1 MTDKPIGSTWLK
13 QQYKLHNHTITHN
26 SYIGTRSKIEIDE
39 NGHVIEIYPPHYY
52 PRDTTIHHVEFALKY
67 DDLNLYFL
75 KEIFNQVNEEEFI
88 EYVTPK
94 PKGSYERRI
103 GFLYEFLTGKRL
115 PVADQGKGNYIDL
128 LDTEKYITGKT
139 IKNQR
144 WNINDNLLGNA
155 NFCPVIRKT
164 KGLELVLQEDYKKL
178 VEDIARAYPP
188 DIFYRAVNYL
198 YTKETRSS
206 YQIENEKPTPERIN
220 RFVKLLEKAGEQP
233 IHILLSERNLTAL
246 QNQIVDPRYAV
257 KGYRNFQNYIGQTT
271 YNYKE
276 LIHYICPPPDYLFS
290 MMEGIVATA
299 EKTNGVAPVI
309 RAAIISFGFVFAHPF
324 EDGNG
329 RLHRFLIHDLLTR
342 DQVVPQGMIIPVSAH
357 MVNHI
362 KEYDKALE
370 AFSVPLMEKIRYE
383 IKEDRSLVVTNATE
397 VEGYFRYPDVT
408 TQCIFLGNT
417 IRKTITEDIYW
428 EMEFLLKYDE
438 AKAAI
443 QEIVDMPD
451 KDIDLMIKFL
461 HQNKG
466 MLAGRKRKH
475 FDKLTDDEI
484 NQMENVFK
492 EIFNIQTG

>member
-1 MTDKPIGSTWLK
+1 
-13 QQYKLHNHTITHN
+13 
-26 SYIGTRSKIEIDE
+26 
-39 NGHVIEIYPPHYY
+39 
-52 PRDTTIHHVEFALKY
+52 
-67 DDLNLYFL
+67 
-75 KEIFNQVNEEEFI
+75 
-88 EYVTPK
+88 
-94 PKGSYERRI
+94 
-103 GFLYEFLTGKRL
+103 
-115 PVADQGKGNYIDL
+115 
-128 LDTEKYITGKT
+128 
-139 IKNQR
+139 
-144 WNINDNLLGNA
+144 
-155 NFCPVIRKT
+155 
-164 KGLELVLQEDYKKL
+164 
-178 VEDIARAYPP
+178 
-188 DIFYRAVNYL
+188 
-198 YTKETRSS
+198 
-206 YQIENEKPTPERIN
+206 
-220 RFVKLLEKAGEQP
+220 
-233 IHILLSERNLTAL
+233 
-246 QNQIVDPRYAV
+246 
-257 KGYRNFQNYIGQTT
+257 
-271 YNYKE
+271 
-276 LIHYICPPPDYLFS
+276 

-342 DQVVPQGMIIPVSAH
+342 GQVVPHGMIIPVSAH

-370 AFSVPLMEKIRYE
+370 VFSVPLMEKIRYE
-383 IKEDRSLVVTNATE
+383 IKENLTLMVTNAAE

-417 IRKTITEDIYW
+417 IKKTITEDIYW

-466 MLAGRKRKH
+466 ILASRKRKH

-484 NQMENVFK
+484 NQMEKVFK